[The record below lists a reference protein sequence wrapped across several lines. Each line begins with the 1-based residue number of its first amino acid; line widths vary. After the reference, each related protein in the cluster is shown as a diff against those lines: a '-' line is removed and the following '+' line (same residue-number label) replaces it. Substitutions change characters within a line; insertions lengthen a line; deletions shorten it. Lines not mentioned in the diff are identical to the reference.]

1 MRGRLLLV
9 VKPEGVPRAFS
20 FDGGIKVIR
29 LNVGLSRKVGQA
41 NFGSKGGSVN
51 LEVEVADLDQNKLK
65 ESIHRLFNLA
75 KQSLEEELGAEGQ
88 GEVHDKPVV
97 QVTAQATGQT
107 LQEAVAT
114 NCRLVSGKQITY
126 LQNLARTQR
135 RNLEQECEQAF
146 QTLPERLTSKQ
157 ASQLIE
163 KWRTSLTM
171 AR

>member
-1 MRGRLLLV
+1 M
-9 VKPEGVPRAFS
+9 
-20 FDGGIKVIR
+20 IR

-51 LEVEVADLDQNKLK
+51 LEIELADLDNNKLR
-65 ESIHRLFNLA
+65 ESIHKLFSLA
-75 KQSLEEELGAEGQ
+75 KQSLEDELGTEGQ
-88 GEVHDKPVV
+88 DAQEKPVV
-97 QVTAQATGQT
+97 QVSVQPSGQT

-114 NCRLVSGKQITY
+114 QGRLVTGKQHSF

-146 QTLPERLTSKQ
+146 QTFPERLTSKQ
-157 ASQLIE
+157 ASTLIE
-163 KWRTSLTM
+163 RWRNAPVM